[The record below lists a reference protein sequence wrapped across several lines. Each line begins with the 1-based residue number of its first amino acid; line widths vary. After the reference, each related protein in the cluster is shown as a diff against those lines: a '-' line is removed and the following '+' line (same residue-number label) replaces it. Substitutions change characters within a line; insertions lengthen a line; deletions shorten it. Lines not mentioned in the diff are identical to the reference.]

1 MSRASKWSLGVLL
14 VAFIIGVGYYVSYEP
29 GGVGLRAECSETF
42 NRLDSA
48 NNNDALDPG
57 EFLAY
62 GRGVSMGDFAKAD
75 SDSNQALTIEEFCS
89 WSGPQAPTG

>member
-14 VAFIIGVGYYVSYEP
+14 VALIIGVGYYVSYEP
-29 GGVGLRAECSETF
+29 AGVGLTAECSATF

-48 NNNDALDPG
+48 NNDALEPG

-62 GRGVSMGDFAKAD
+62 ERGVSTEDFAKAD
-75 SDSNQALTIEEFCS
+75 SDSNQVLTIQEFCS
-89 WSGPQAPTG
+89 WYGPQAPTG